1 MSDGHAACS
10 QAPVSESPLRI
21 VAAVSGPATRVRRD
35 AGICRW
41 SSNLSYAIRHIEG
54 EPETLGG
61 KGQRAKVAKFQFRP
75 DPLAKQERGPSRAA
89 AFLSGPEPTPGSGPA
104 VPRYWPPAAAVASAL
119 AARASRSCASVRNWM
134 RAARLASR

>member
-41 SSNLSYAIRHIEG
+41 SSNLSYAIRHFEG
-54 EPETLGG
+54 ERGTLGG
-61 KGQRAKVAKFQFRP
+61 KDQGAKVAKFQFRP
-75 DPLAKQERGPSRAA
+75 DPLAKQERG
-89 AFLSGPEPTPGSGPA
+89 
-104 VPRYWPPAAAVASAL
+104 
-119 AARASRSCASVRNWM
+119 
-134 RAARLASR
+134 RAARPRSCRVRSPLRVPDPLSHAIGRLPPQ